1 MTSTLLRFARTGALA
16 CACVVGTGC
25 DKPVDPAVAIGE
37 GPAEKPQEPAA
48 PVLTPA
54 QLEQLYLDTKARVEA
69 TEELPE
75 ASFEAIKADLMQVA
89 SEAEDVHLRANASLL
104 LGSLHEGRGDQRA
117 AISFYRQ
124 ATELIPEEVGT
135 HIVFALALSKDQKW
149 DEAIAAQWKVV
160 NMIPDDLMGWLLLG
174 ELHVKG
180 GKSEEA
186 AKVYGAYEMRRKGL
200 LDGLTLKQGGE
211 YVQDEGQRAA
221 CAEALVVAN
230 DNGTSLGLMYALD
243 SDPSPVVRER
253 VAAIM
258 GEQRMIGY
266 RKLLE
271 TKLGS
276 EPNDAV
282 KEAITWAISEID
294 REPVETAPGP
304 VPEDLTSMV
313 EAEALAL
320 AKAAAAAS
328 SEGTPAES
336 PGAAEAGESAAGGSA
351 ADAKLGDSKAP

>member
-1 MTSTLLRFARTGALA
+1 
-16 CACVVGTGC
+16 
-25 DKPVDPAVAIGE
+25 
-37 GPAEKPQEPAA
+37 
-48 PVLTPA
+48 
-54 QLEQLYLDTKARVEA
+54 
-69 TEELPE
+69 
-75 ASFEAIKADLMQVA
+75 
-89 SEAEDVHLRANASLL
+89 
-104 LGSLHEGRGDQRA
+104 
-117 AISFYRQ
+117 
-124 ATELIPEEVGT
+124 
-135 HIVFALALSKDQKW
+135 
-149 DEAIAAQWKVV
+149 
-160 NMIPDDLMGWLLLG
+160 MIPDDLMGWLLLG

-200 LDGLTLKQGGE
+200 LDGLTLKQDGE

-304 VPEDLTSMV
+304 VPEELTSMV

-328 SEGTPAES
+328 SEGTPPEA
-336 PGAAEAGESAAGGSA
+336 PGAAETGESAAGGSA